1 MPRKPTTRV
10 KSEHHAE
17 LARRSIADR
26 PRDARGRLLPRSATG
41 VSPAPSPSADDGDG
55 AAAAGGQP
63 GAPSPAPAGPPAD
76 PPSARRRLPWD
87 RRA

>member
-26 PRDARGRLLPRSATG
+26 PRDPRGRLLPRT
-41 VSPAPSPSADDGDG
+41 PAAGPPVPEPADDV
-55 AAAAGGQP
+55 P
-63 GAPSPAPAGPPAD
+63 VPAPAVPPAD
-76 PPSARRRLPWD
+76 PPRARRRLPWD

>member
-26 PRDARGRLLPRSATG
+26 PRDARGRLLPRTPDAG
-41 VSPAPSPSADDGDG
+41 PPVPASADDVPAGP
-55 AAAAGGQP
+55 AAGGQP
-63 GAPSPAPAGPPAD
+63 GASPPAPAVPPAD
-76 PPSARRRLPWD
+76 PPRARRRLPWD

>member
-1 MPRKPTTRV
+1 MPRRPTTRV

-26 PRDARGRLLPRSATG
+26 PRDARGRLLPRSIAP
-41 VSPAPSPSADDGDG
+41 PAPPPN
-55 AAAAGGQP
+55 P
-63 GAPSPAPAGPPAD
+63 GPDPDPQPAPPPAPPPD
-76 PPSARRRLPWD
+76 PTSARRRLPWD